1 MIPETSIGR
10 VIGVIFLL
18 LSTGILV
25 TLLGT
30 VLSFLTGEALPL
42 FLLSLRRKKNWY
54 YFADYGAEA
63 NTLASNIIKEDS
75 DAIIIYGQKK
85 NEQSESPD
93 YPCFFLDASPSV
105 IVKKKGKSGTKCK
118 VFLMKE
124 NDIGVNTRAI
134 NLAFLPVDVYA
145 STTNGKD
152 NLPGSI
158 HFFHSYDCCARQYWH
173 SKPLCSNEQVIVIIG
188 FKNYGKSILE
198 RAILTN
204 IISADQH
211 ITYHI
216 FGDAKEF
223 LDIHYRLGIVFSI
236 NEESKIKDSLIFHN
250 EFWSENHQIIENAD
264 RIIICDDDEQ
274 TGWDIYWKLNCFYK
288 IKGRVD
294 LRSNRKA
301 PGVSY
306 FGTNEEIYTPEQI
319 LRTKLN
325 EAAITIND
333 LFRKSVTYPTL
344 DWNELDDFHRQSKI
358 ATADHLLMKARILLN
373 DESITELD
381 SYVLAD
387 AYKKYKNTKN
397 WACEREKYRMI
408 DHLRWLRFYTY
419 YNWSYGPKRDET
431 LKQHPMMRLYENLT
445 PSQQRERDLSWEL
458 MNNISIEFQESS
470 K

>member
-1 MIPETSIGR
+1 
-10 VIGVIFLL
+10 
-18 LSTGILV
+18 
-25 TLLGT
+25 
-30 VLSFLTGEALPL
+30 
-42 FLLSLRRKKNWY
+42 
-54 YFADYGAEA
+54 
-63 NTLASNIIKEDS
+63 
-75 DAIIIYGQKK
+75 
-85 NEQSESPD
+85 
-93 YPCFFLDASPSV
+93 
-105 IVKKKGKSGTKCK
+105 
-118 VFLMKE
+118 
-124 NDIGVNTRAI
+124 
-134 NLAFLPVDVYA
+134 
-145 STTNGKD
+145 
-152 NLPGSI
+152 
-158 HFFHSYDCCARQYWH
+158 
-173 SKPLCSNEQVIVIIG
+173 VIVIIG